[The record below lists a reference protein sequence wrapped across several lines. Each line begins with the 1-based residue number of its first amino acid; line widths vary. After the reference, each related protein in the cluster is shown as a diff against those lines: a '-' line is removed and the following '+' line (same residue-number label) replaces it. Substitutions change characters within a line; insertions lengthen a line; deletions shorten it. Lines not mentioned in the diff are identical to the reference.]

1 MSTPQQSDIAK
12 KIVLIGDSGVG
23 KTCII
28 SRFVSGD
35 FNKNTNSTDGASY
48 ATKKLVLPKLKTSIN
63 LDIWDT
69 AGQERYKS
77 LTKFFYKD
85 AAMIIMVYDVTLKT
99 SFDNLKEY
107 WYREVQELS
116 EKNFVLGIAGNKSDL
131 YEREQVSEKEAREYA
146 KSINAVFGLTSAQ
159 NNTGID
165 QLFEDVG
172 MKFLEPNFQE
182 KMEENNKGKNM
193 ETSIKL
199 NKKKIKKHDK
209 EHKKKK
215 ILLIEIK
222 IYF

>member
-1 MSTPQQSDIAK
+1 MSTPQKSDVAK

-35 FNKNTNSTDGASY
+35 YNKNMNSTDGASY

-159 NNTGID
+159 NNTGIE
-165 QLFEDVG
+165 QLFEDIG

-215 ILLIEIK
+215 
-222 IYF
+222 FC

>member
-35 FNKNTNSTDGASY
+35 YNKNMNSTDGASY

-85 AAMIIMVYDVTLKT
+85 AEMIIMVYDVTLKT

-165 QLFEDVG
+165 QLFEDIG

-215 ILLIEIK
+215 
-222 IYF
+222 FC

>member
-35 FNKNTNSTDGASY
+35 YNKNMNTTDGASY

-165 QLFEDVG
+165 QLFEDIG

-215 ILLIEIK
+215 
-222 IYF
+222 FC

>member
-165 QLFEDVG
+165 QLFEDIG
-172 MKFLEPNFQE
+172 IKFLEQNFQG
-182 KMEENNKGKNM
+182 KIEENNKGKNM

-215 ILLIEIK
+215 
-222 IYF
+222 FC

>member
-1 MSTPQQSDIAK
+1 MSTPQQSDVAK

-35 FNKNTNSTDGASY
+35 YNKNMNSTDGASY

-159 NNTGID
+159 NNTGIE
-165 QLFEDVG
+165 QLFEDIG

-215 ILLIEIK
+215 
-222 IYF
+222 FC

>member
-165 QLFEDVG
+165 QLFEDIG

-182 KMEENNKGKNM
+182 KIEENNKGKNM

-215 ILLIEIK
+215 
-222 IYF
+222 FC

>member
-1 MSTPQQSDIAK
+1 MSTPQKSDVAK
-12 KIVLIGDSGVG
+12 KIVVIGDSGVG

-35 FNKNTNSTDGASY
+35 YNKNMNSTDGASY

-165 QLFEDVG
+165 QLFEDIG

-215 ILLIEIK
+215 
-222 IYF
+222 FC

>member
-1 MSTPQQSDIAK
+1 MSTPEKNDAK

-28 SRFVSGD
+28 SRFVSGN
-35 FNKNTNSTDGASY
+35 FNKNMNSTDGASY
-48 ATKKLVLPKLKTSIN
+48 ATKKLDLPKLKTSIN

-99 SFDNLKEY
+99 SFENLKEY
-107 WYREVQELS
+107 WYKEVQELS
-116 EKNFVLGIAGNKSDL
+116 EKNFVLGVAGNKSDL
-131 YEREQVSEKEAREYA
+131 YEKEQVSEKEAREYA

-165 QLFEDVG
+165 QLFEDIG
-172 MKFLEPNFQE
+172 IKFLEPNFQG
-182 KMEENNKGKNM
+182 KIEENNKDKKADS
-193 ETSIKL
+193 SIKL
-199 NKKKIKKHDK
+199 NKMKTKNHDK
-209 EHKKKK
+209 EHKKKNK
-215 ILLIEIK
+215 
-222 IYF
+222 FC

>member
-35 FNKNTNSTDGASY
+35 YNKNMNSTDGASY

-165 QLFEDVG
+165 QLLEDIG

-215 ILLIEIK
+215 
-222 IYF
+222 FC

>member
-1 MSTPQQSDIAK
+1 MFTPQQSDIAK

-35 FNKNTNSTDGASY
+35 YNKNMNSTDGASY

-165 QLFEDVG
+165 QLFEDIG

-215 ILLIEIK
+215 
-222 IYF
+222 FC

>member
-165 QLFEDVG
+165 QLFEDIG

-215 ILLIEIK
+215 
-222 IYF
+222 FC

>member
-35 FNKNTNSTDGASY
+35 YNKNMNSTDGASY
-48 ATKKLVLPKLKTSIN
+48 ATKKLDLPKLKTSIN

-165 QLFEDVG
+165 QLFEDIG

-215 ILLIEIK
+215 
-222 IYF
+222 FC

>member
-1 MSTPQQSDIAK
+1 MSTPQQSDVAK

-35 FNKNTNSTDGASY
+35 YNKNMNSTDGASY

-165 QLFEDVG
+165 QLFEDIG

-215 ILLIEIK
+215 
-222 IYF
+222 FC

>member
-1 MSTPQQSDIAK
+1 M
-12 KIVLIGDSGVG
+12 
-23 KTCII
+23 
-28 SRFVSGD
+28 
-35 FNKNTNSTDGASY
+35 NSTDGASY

-165 QLFEDVG
+165 QLFEDIG

-215 ILLIEIK
+215 
-222 IYF
+222 FC

>member
-12 KIVLIGDSGVG
+12 KMVLIGDSGVG

-35 FNKNTNSTDGASY
+35 YNKNMNSTDGASY

-159 NNTGID
+159 NNTGIE
-165 QLFEDVG
+165 QLFEDIG

-215 ILLIEIK
+215 
-222 IYF
+222 FC

>member
-35 FNKNTNSTDGASY
+35 FNKNMNSTDGASY

-165 QLFEDVG
+165 QLFEDIG

-215 ILLIEIK
+215 
-222 IYF
+222 FC

>member
-215 ILLIEIK
+215 
-222 IYF
+222 FC

>member
-35 FNKNTNSTDGASY
+35 YNKNMNSTDGASY

-165 QLFEDVG
+165 QLFEDIG

-209 EHKKKK
+209 EHTKKK
-215 ILLIEIK
+215 
-222 IYF
+222 FC

>member
-1 MSTPQQSDIAK
+1 MSTPQQSDVAK

-35 FNKNTNSTDGASY
+35 YNKNMNSTDGASY

-165 QLFEDVG
+165 QLFEDIG

-193 ETSIKL
+193 ETSRK
-199 NKKKIKKHDK
+199 
-209 EHKKKK
+209 
-215 ILLIEIK
+215 
-222 IYF
+222 